1 MSDESPAPM
10 PIGSPRQTDGL
21 QQPPSSASL
30 ATRSAAETPA
40 DRRYGTPPVANIPPR
55 MFGSPR
61 PPSIVPNYGSA
72 PQRPPFNP
80 NPASGSGSGTAT
92 PANPT
97 DADEAERARVL
108 RRHLVS
114 AEERSDASRRPSAGG
129 LSLARPTFLAR
140 RPSSGAASAIPNP
153 SPDLEPEQPFP
164 LPYGSQGGDVT

>member
-1 MSDESPAPM
+1 MS
-10 PIGSPRQTDGL
+10 IGSPRPTDGL

-30 ATRSAAETPA
+30 ATRSAAGTPA

-61 PPSIVPNYGSA
+61 PPSTVPNYGSI

-92 PANPT
+92 PAVNPA
-97 DADEAERARVL
+97 DADEAERARVVA
-108 RRHLVS
+108 RHLVS
-114 AEERSDASRRPSAGG
+114 AEEREDTSRRPSAGG
-129 LSLARPTFLAR
+129 LSLARPVFLTR
-140 RPSSGAASAIPNP
+140 RSSSSAATPNP
-153 SPDLEPEQPFP
+153 NPNPDPVPEGPFP